1 LLLAAAGLVTFV
13 HKTLAFKKL
22 WHTEKFKSSFLEKFW
37 KNVQTSLYAKAR
49 DWNCLK
55 QKLMATKE
63 EQLDQ
68 RLEIFVWDQYLDS
81 LRKAPI
87 WLQTLQDRQGLL
99 ASVLKK
105 TKNKKEGEL
114 LPLCERF

>member
-37 KNVQTSLYAKAR
+37 KNVPTSLYAKAQ

-55 QKLMATKE
+55 QKVMATKE
-63 EQLDQ
+63 GQLDQ

-87 WLQTLQDRQGLL
+87 WLQTLQD
-99 ASVLKK
+99 
-105 TKNKKEGEL
+105 
-114 LPLCERF
+114 